1 MNISPA
7 DEDTLREQTPLLLGE
22 DEDARYDAARVIARM
37 GRPVLDR
44 ALAWADDPR
53 PRMREMAC
61 FILGQIGERDEQ
73 GVVVARDPEGIPV
86 LLRLLETDPEA
97 EVRSAAAAALGHHAA
112 PATVP
117 ALVRAVSDPSEDV
130 RFDVATALGSF
141 YWIEKNEDHH
151 KGAAAAALLRLM
163 DDEDE
168 DVRDWATF
176 GIHQG
181 RHDTPETRA
190 RLWQAL
196 DDPNSAVRGEAAEG
210 LALFGDRSLI
220 PRLDALLREDD
231 ELPSHYFTAA
241 EEFGDPILL
250 PAVEVGAERWLEMQ
264 DELHATIV
272 SALEA
277 LGGQERPEY
286 VTGIRLGRRSGDRRA
301 HTPAVKS
308 RPPDERIPLCYYH
321 SCETDCCPP

>member
-1 MNISPA
+1 MIIPPI
-7 DEDTLREQTPLLLGE
+7 DEEALRDNLAHLLDD
-22 DEDARYDAARVIARM
+22 DEDARYDAARAIARM
-37 GRPVLDR
+37 GLPVLDR

-61 FILGQIGERDEQ
+61 FILGQIGYRDEQ

-97 EVRSAAAAALGHHAA
+97 EVRAAAASALGRHAV
-112 PATVP
+112 PNTVS
-117 ALVRAVSDPSEDV
+117 ALARAVSDPSEDV
-130 RFDVATALGSF
+130 RLEVAIALGIF
-141 YWIEKNEDHH
+141 YWIDEDQSY

-163 DDEDE
+163 DDKDE

-181 RHDTPETRA
+181 SHDTPETRA

-277 LGGQERPEY
+277 LGGNLLSSDVGP
-286 VTGIRLGRRSGDRRA
+286 T
-301 HTPAVKS
+301 
-308 RPPDERIPLCYYH
+308 
-321 SCETDCCPP
+321 TD